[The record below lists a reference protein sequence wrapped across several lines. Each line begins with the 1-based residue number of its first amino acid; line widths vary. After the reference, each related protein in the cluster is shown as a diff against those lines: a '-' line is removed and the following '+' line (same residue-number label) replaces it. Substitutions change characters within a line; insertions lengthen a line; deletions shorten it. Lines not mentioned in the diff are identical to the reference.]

1 MGNRNINSSFLT
13 RTGLMLAL
21 ALVFQIGFRAF
32 AQPAVGPLVN
42 MVLIMSGALVGTL
55 SGIIV
60 GCLTPLIAFFV
71 GIMPKFHL
79 VPFIMIGNAL
89 LVVVF
94 NYIRNRVSKWGDY
107 LGLVGAAFV
116 KFIWLAFSVRYL
128 IKLFIP
134 KVPEK
139 LIIALSLPQLYTAL
153 VGGFLAVL
161 IIKMLP
167 ENIFNKS

>member
-1 MGNRNINSSFLT
+1 MENRSITISFLT

-71 GIMPKFHL
+71 GIMPKFPL
-79 VPFIMIGNAL
+79 IPFIMIGNAL
-89 LVVVF
+89 LVIIF
-94 NYIRNRVSKWGDY
+94 NYIRNKTSKWGDY
-107 LGLVGAAFV
+107 LGLIGAAFV
-116 KFIWLAFSVRYL
+116 KFVWLAFSVRYL
-128 IKLFIP
+128 VKLFMP
-134 KVPEK
+134 KVPAK
-139 LIIALSLPQLYTAL
+139 LIVALSLPQLYTAL
-153 VGGFLAVL
+153 IGGFLAVL

-167 ENIFNKS
+167 KNIFNK